1 MLSRT
6 VRVDLFIR
14 AVVVAG
20 LFCLLLA
27 PLQVTAQDETRP
39 EDAVTTSTT
48 ETMPSTSTPAP
59 EIIPLLPTLQAMQT
73 AQAALSTIVL
83 ETPPTD
89 QPLTLL
95 PETLTIDATRPTTET
110 RLVLVRASRTITNLQ
125 AIILDL
131 PRPDN
136 HRVLGHQQIALHQ
149 SLPPTLT
156 AGSLITIPITLDL
169 TSIESGEYTGKI
181 HFIYANGETFLPLTI
196 RVKDSAAWPLIVL
209 TLAVVIG
216 LTVTQYRS
224 GAFRLDEVGAR
235 LDRLNHEI
243 RERSMRE
250 GLELLKENRAL
261 AAQVATA
268 QQQLDNHKPDEA
280 EQAIQAAYRLLA
292 DYNQDSSARYEN
304 EKQKLDLL
312 LHGEPK
318 EPYVKSVT
326 GIPDSAHQDP
336 AQRIMLERATQAISD
351 YIAVEESIAKARQ
364 IAQTQPEVQAL
375 VKDMEREQASLKQID
390 PLRQP
395 DEARH
400 TIENI
405 AATRQKLEQ
414 HAHRQRGNAR
424 PGNAAQARLQSPVAA
439 TETATYTAYLT
450 SLLQSEVTAPTP
462 DSKSSQASRWRMFWA
477 KINEDL
483 ATWLEELRW
492 KLLGPHMRLVTFKVI
507 VTATV
512 LILLSLTGFVQL
524 YTNNPTFGSNA
535 VVDYLAL
542 VVWGLGAEAAR
553 SAIGVVGSWNTPVRQ
568 R

>member
-1 MLSRT
+1 M
-6 VRVDLFIR
+6 I
-14 AVVVAG
+14 AG
-20 LFCLLLA
+20 LFCLLLL
-27 PLQVTAQDETRP
+27 PLQVAAQDETRP
-39 EDAVTTSTT
+39 EDTMTTATN
-48 ETMPSTSTPAP
+48 ETIPPTDAPAP

-73 AQAALSTIVL
+73 AQAALSTVVQA
-83 ETPPTD
+83 TPPSD

-110 RLVLVRASRTITNLQ
+110 RLVLVRASSTITNLQ
-125 AIILDL
+125 AVILDL
-131 PRPDN
+131 HRPDN
-136 HRVLGHQQIALHQ
+136 HRVLGHQQITLHQ

-169 TSIESGEYTGKI
+169 TNIASGAYTGNI
-181 HFIYANGETFLPLTI
+181 HFIYANGETFLPLAI
-196 RVKDSAAWPLIVL
+196 RVKDGAIWPLIVL
-209 TLAVVIG
+209 TLAVIIG

-224 GAFRLDEVGAR
+224 GAFRIDEVGAR
-235 LDRLNHEI
+235 LDRLHHEI

-250 GLELLKENRAL
+250 GLELLQENREL
-261 AAQVATA
+261 AAQVALA
-268 QQQLDNHKPDEA
+268 RQHLDAHKPDEA
-280 EQAIQAAYRLLA
+280 EQAIQSAYRLLA
-292 DYNQDSSARYEN
+292 DYNQDSWTRYANEKEKLNLRHPPERTEHNNYLASVSELPESARQE
-304 EKQKLDLL
+304 
-312 LHGEPK
+312 
-318 EPYVKSVT
+318 
-326 GIPDSAHQDP
+326 P
-336 AQRIMLERATQAISD
+336 AQRIMIERATQAISD

-400 TIENI
+400 TVASII
-405 AATRQKLEQ
+405 ATKQQLVQ
-414 HAHRQRGNAR
+414 QTHRQRS
-424 PGNAAQARLQSPVAA
+424 NAARNKATQAQSERPVAGNTTNA
-439 TETATYTAYLT
+439 EHLT
-450 SLLQSEVTAPTP
+450 SLLGIPVTH
-462 DSKSSQASRWRMFWA
+462 ASRNSAPPQPTLWSKFR
-477 KINEDL
+477 ETVRTVL
-483 ATWLEELRW
+483 TTWLDGLRW
-492 KLLGPHMRLVTFKVI
+492 MFLGAHMRLVTFKIV